1 MTFTRRAHNLM
12 TIRLGTIVRNVNQEF
27 GKNFT
32 AKGFSAADI
41 LQGTKNKSIQGSSV
55 RKTRPGHAHAGE
67 SYVGHA
73 MRTGCGGGLEN
84 ERRNDEF
91 YLDL

>member
-1 MTFTRRAHNLM
+1 MTFTRRAHDL
-12 TIRLGTIVRNVNQEF
+12 TIITLRTIVRNVNREF
-27 GKNFT
+27 GTNFA
-32 AKGFSAADI
+32 AKGFSVANI
-41 LQGTKNKSIQGSSV
+41 LQGTKNKNIQDQSV

>member
-1 MTFTRRAHNLM
+1 MTFTRRAQDLM
-12 TIRLGTIVRNVNQEF
+12 TITLGTIVRNVNGEF
-27 GKNFT
+27 EMNFT
-32 AKGFSAADI
+32 AKGFSVAEI
-41 LQGTKNKSIQGSSV
+41 LQGTKNKSIQEASV
-55 RKTRPGHAHAGE
+55 RKTQPGHAHAGE